1 MRCTEE
7 LWFAA
12 LFLAQQPHSMP
23 SSSLWSAVLPR
34 RRYVYECKRPA
45 HPIPGKR
52 SPQRH
57 ERSDIRSGP
66 NFQVNQSSPL
76 PSFTSSQDHFISFV
90 QLWHGRVASE
100 NLNSLVTKSFGK
112 RVALHWVCVK
122 KSCRQTTPT
131 TARRGRCVEC
141 VRREKFTK
149 QGSPL
154 VNQPNFPAV
163 LKSAMNASMSR
174 SVADHEHIKR

>member
-52 SPQRH
+52 SRQRH

-112 RVALHWVCVK
+112 RSLLIGSAFKNRAGKLR
-122 KSCRQTTPT
+122 RQ
-131 TARRGRCVEC
+131 TARRGRCVDC

-154 VNQPNFPAV
+154 ANQPSFPTV
-163 LKSAMNASMSR
+163 LKSTMNASMSR